1 MSNLLFYIAGIKIR
15 VMNQVLEK
23 RSNTVSSS
31 GKGKFDLEAKM
42 KMSPDEQNEY
52 MKLHWDEIDASVR
65 ALDKKLEGCE
75 RLVTDED
82 EIADIVSKYRR
93 ERYEA
98 SLRH

>member
-1 MSNLLFYIAGIKIR
+1 
-15 VMNQVLEK
+15 MNQVLEK

-31 GKGKFDLEAKM
+31 GNGKFDLETKM

-52 MKLHWDEIDASVR
+52 MKLHWDEIDTSVR
-65 ALDKKLEGCE
+65 AMDKKLEGCE
-75 RLVTDED
+75 RLVNDED

>member
-1 MSNLLFYIAGIKIR
+1 MVSFYYIARIKTR
-15 VMNQVLEK
+15 YMKQVLEK
-23 RSNTVSSS
+23 RGNAVLGSNN
-31 GKGKFDLEAKM
+31 GKFDLEAKM
-42 KMSPDEQNEY
+42 KMSPNEQNEY

-65 ALDKKLEGCE
+65 ELDKKLEGCE